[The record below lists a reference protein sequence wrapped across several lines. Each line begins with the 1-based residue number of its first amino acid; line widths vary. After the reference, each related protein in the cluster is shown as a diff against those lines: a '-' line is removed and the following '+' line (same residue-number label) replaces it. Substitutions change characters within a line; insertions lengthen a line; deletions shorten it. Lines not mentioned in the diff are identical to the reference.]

1 MKPAVSETERRDE
14 MLTRPIP
21 RIVAKLAFPAVVTQ
35 LITLIYNTADTYFVS
50 QINKSASAA
59 VGATF
64 AVMSLIHA
72 VGFGYAM
79 GASSLCS
86 RNLGANKKN
95 DAEVY
100 ANSAFAGAI
109 LSGVFLCA
117 LGLSLLRPI
126 LQLVGCS
133 ETMLPYAKSY
143 ATWILIAAPLLC
155 GTFVL
160 NNILRSEGQAAYS
173 MIGTVSGGFLNMA
186 LDPLFIFKFNM
197 GTAGAALATAIGMGV
212 SFLVLLV
219 RYLSGRTIIK
229 LSLQKISRKPKTYW
243 QVLSTGFP
251 TICRQGWASLATAA
265 LSNMAVGYGDAA
277 VAAMSIAGKCYML
290 ARNIVLGVGQGFQ
303 PVAGYNFGAKQYDR
317 TKKAFW
323 FSTAVGSVF
332 CLAMCGVFLL
342 LARQIMG
349 LFIGDE
355 EVIAFG
361 SAALRFCG
369 MVLPVL
375 AFSTY
380 VNQLYQSL
388 GFKWQATLL
397 ASLRQGIF
405 FLPIVLLL
413 PRVVGEIGVQAAQPL
428 SDFLTFLVSVPFL
441 IVFLKKHLKEPDQTK
456 KSPHR

>member
-1 MKPAVSETERRDE
+1 MKQAVSEQERRDE
-14 MLTRPIP
+14 MLSRPVS
-21 RIVAKLAFPAVVTQ
+21 RVVAKLALPAVVTQ

-59 VGATF
+59 VGAAF

-72 VGFGYAM
+72 VGFGFAM

-86 RNLGANKKN
+86 RNLGASKKK

-109 LSGVFLCA
+109 LSGVLLCV
-117 LGLSLLRPI
+117 LGLSLLHPI
-126 LQLVGCS
+126 LHLVGCS
-133 ETMLPYAKSY
+133 ETMLPYAIPY
-143 ATWILIAAPLLC
+143 AKWILFAAPLLC

-160 NNILRSEGQAAYS
+160 NNVLRSEGQAAYS
-173 MIGTVSGGFLNMA
+173 MIGTLSGGFLNMA

-229 LSLQKISRKPKTYW
+229 LGFSEISRRPKTYW
-243 QVLSTGFP
+243 QILSTGFP
-251 TICRQGWASLATAA
+251 TICRQGWASVSAAA
-265 LSNMAVGYGDAA
+265 LNTMAVGYGDAA
-277 VAAMSIAGKCYML
+277 VAAMAIANKCYML

-303 PVAGYNFGAKQYDR
+303 PVAGYNYGAKQYDR
-317 TKKAFW
+317 TKRAFW
-323 FSTAVGSVF
+323 FSTCVGSVF
-332 CLAMCGVFLL
+332 CVVLCAVF
-342 LARQIMG
+342 AVFSRQIMG
-349 LFIGDE
+349 LFIKDD

-361 SAALRFCG
+361 SAALRFCS

-388 GFKWQATLL
+388 GFRWQATLL

-413 PRVVGEIGVQAAQPL
+413 PRLVGEIGVQAAQPL
-428 SDFLTFLVSVPFL
+428 SDFFTFLVSVPFL
-441 IVFLKKHLKEPDQTK
+441 IVFLKKHLKDPNQTK
-456 KSPHR
+456 SP

>member
-1 MKPAVSETERRDE
+1 MKQAVTEQERRRE
-14 MLTRPIP
+14 MLERPIP
-21 RIVAKLAFPAVVTQ
+21 RVVAKLALPAVVTQ

-86 RNLGANKKN
+86 RKLGADQKE

-100 ANSAFAGAI
+100 ANSAFAGAVFSGI
-109 LSGVFLCA
+109 LLCI
-117 LGLSLLRPI
+117 LGLSFLRPI
-126 LQLVGCS
+126 LHLVGCS
-133 ETMLPYAKSY
+133 ETMLPYALSY
-143 ATWILIAAPLLC
+143 ARWILVAAPLLC

-160 NNILRSEGQAAYS
+160 NNVLRSEGQAAYS
-173 MIGTVSGGFLNMA
+173 MIGTVSGGFLNMV
-186 LDPLFIFKFNM
+186 LDPIFIFRLNM
-197 GTAGAALATAIGMGV
+197 GTAGAALATAIGMGC
-212 SFLVLLV
+212 SFLVLLF

-229 LSLQKISRKPKTYW
+229 LGLGKISRKPKTYW

-251 TICRQGWASLATAA
+251 TICRQGWASIAAAA
-265 LSNMAVGYGDAA
+265 LNTMAVGYGDAA
-277 VAAMSIAGKCYML
+277 VAAMSIANKCYML

-303 PVAGYNFGAKQYDR
+303 PVAGYNFGAKRYDR
-317 TKKAFW
+317 TRRAFW
-323 FSTAVGSVF
+323 FSTGVGSAF
-332 CLAMCGVFLL
+332 CLVLCLVFALL
-342 LARQIMG
+342 SRQIMA

-361 SAALRFCG
+361 SAALRFCS

-388 GFKWQATLL
+388 GFRWQATLL

-405 FLPIVLLL
+405 FLPIVLLT
-413 PRVVGEIGVQAAQPL
+413 PRFLGEIGVQAAQPL
-428 SDFLTFLVSVPFL
+428 SDFLTFLVSIPFL
-441 IVFLKKHLKEPDQTK
+441 ILFMKKHLSLPEKVE
-456 KSPHR
+456 KSP

>member
-1 MKPAVSETERRDE
+1 MKQAVSEQERRDE
-14 MLTRPIP
+14 MLSRPVS
-21 RIVAKLAFPAVVTQ
+21 RVVAKLALPAVVTQ
-35 LITLIYNTADTYFVS
+35 LVTLIYNTADTYFVS

-59 VGATF
+59 VGAAF

-72 VGFGYAM
+72 VGFGFAM

-86 RNLGANKKN
+86 RNLGASKKK

-109 LSGVFLCA
+109 LSGVLLCV
-117 LGLSLLRPI
+117 LGLSLLHPI
-126 LQLVGCS
+126 LHLVGCS
-133 ETMLPYAKSY
+133 ETMLPYAIPY
-143 ATWILIAAPLLC
+143 AKWILFAAPLLC

-160 NNILRSEGQAAYS
+160 NNVLRSEGQAAYS
-173 MIGTVSGGFLNMA
+173 MIGTLSGGFLNMA

-229 LSLQKISRKPKTYW
+229 LDFSKISRRPKTYW
-243 QVLSTGFP
+243 QILSTGFP
-251 TICRQGWASLATAA
+251 TICRQGWASVSAAA
-265 LSNMAVGYGDAA
+265 LNTMAVGYGDAA
-277 VAAMSIAGKCYML
+277 VAAMAIANKCYML

-303 PVAGYNFGAKQYDR
+303 PVAGYNYGAKQYDR
-317 TKKAFW
+317 TKRAFW
-323 FSTAVGSVF
+323 FSTCVGSVF
-332 CLAMCGVFLL
+332 CVVLCAVF
-342 LARQIMG
+342 AVFSRQIMW
-349 LFIGDE
+349 LFIKDD

-361 SAALRFCG
+361 SAALRFCS

-388 GFKWQATLL
+388 GFRWQATLL

-413 PRVVGEIGVQAAQPL
+413 PRLVGEIGVQAAQPL
-428 SDFLTFLVSVPFL
+428 SDFFTFLVSVPFL
-441 IVFLKKHLKEPDQTK
+441 IVFLKKHLKDPNQTK
-456 KSPHR
+456 SL

>member
-1 MKPAVSETERRDE
+1 MKQAANEQARRNE

-21 RIVAKLAFPAVVTQ
+21 RVVAKLALPAVVTQ

-50 QINKSASAA
+50 QINKSASAG

-72 VGFGYAM
+72 IGFGYAM

-86 RNLGANKKN
+86 RHLGANEKEE
-95 DAEVY
+95 AERY
-100 ANSAFAGAI
+100 ANSALIGSI
-109 LSGVFLCA
+109 LSGLLLCL
-117 LGLSLLRPI
+117 LGFSFLRPI
-126 LQLVGCS
+126 LTLVGCS
-133 ETMLPYAKSY
+133 ETMLPYALPY
-143 ATWILIAAPLLC
+143 ARWILIAAPLLC

-160 NNILRSEGQAAYS
+160 NNVLRAEGQATYS

-186 LDPLFIFKFNM
+186 LDPLFIFKFGM
-197 GTAGAALATAIGMGV
+197 GTAGAALATAVGMGL

-219 RYLSGRTIIK
+219 RYLSGRTIVK
-229 LSLQKISRKPKTYW
+229 LSLKKISRKPKTYW
-243 QVLSTGFP
+243 QILSTGFP

-265 LSNMAVGYGDAA
+265 LNTMAVGYGDAA
-277 VAAMSIAGKCYML
+277 VAAMTIANKCYML

-303 PVAGYNFGAKQYDR
+303 PVAGYNFGAKRYDR

-323 FSTAVGSVF
+323 FASGVGSAI
-332 CLAMCGVFLL
+332 CILLCGIF
-342 LARQIMG
+342 AIFSKQIMT
-349 LFIGDE
+349 LFIADE

-361 SAALRFCG
+361 SAALRFSS

-380 VNQLYQSL
+380 VNQLCQCL
-388 GFKWQATLL
+388 GFRWQATLL

-413 PRVVGEIGVQAAQPL
+413 PRLVGEVGVQAAQPL
-428 SDFLTFLVSVPFL
+428 SDLLTFLVSVPFL
-441 IVFLKKHLKEPDQTK
+441 IVFLKKRLKDPAQTK
-456 KSPHR
+456 KSP

>member
-1 MKPAVSETERRDE
+1 MKQAVSEQERRDE
-14 MLTRPIP
+14 MLSRPVS
-21 RIVAKLAFPAVVTQ
+21 RVVAKLALPAVVTQ

-59 VGATF
+59 VGAAF

-72 VGFGYAM
+72 VGFGFAM

-86 RNLGANKKN
+86 RNLGASKKK

-109 LSGVFLCA
+109 LSGVLLCV
-117 LGLSLLRPI
+117 LGLSLLHPI
-126 LQLVGCS
+126 LHLVGCS
-133 ETMLPYAKSY
+133 ETMLPYAIPY
-143 ATWILIAAPLLC
+143 AKWILFAAPLLC

-160 NNILRSEGQAAYS
+160 NNVLRSEGQAAYS
-173 MIGTVSGGFLNMA
+173 MIGTLSGGFLNMA

-212 SFLVLLV
+212 SFLVLLA

-229 LSLQKISRKPKTYW
+229 LGFSKISRRPKTYW
-243 QVLSTGFP
+243 QILSTGFP
-251 TICRQGWASLATAA
+251 TICRQGWASVSAAA
-265 LSNMAVGYGDAA
+265 LNTMAVGYGDAA
-277 VAAMSIAGKCYML
+277 VAAMAIANKCYML

-303 PVAGYNFGAKQYDR
+303 PVAGYNYGAKQYDR
-317 TKKAFW
+317 TKRAFW
-323 FSTAVGSVF
+323 FSTCVGSAFCVVLCAAFAVF
-332 CLAMCGVFLL
+332 S
-342 LARQIMG
+342 RQIMG
-349 LFIGDE
+349 LFIKDD

-361 SAALRFCG
+361 SAALRFCS

-388 GFKWQATLL
+388 GFRWQATLL

-413 PRVVGEIGVQAAQPL
+413 PRLVGEIGVQAAQPL
-428 SDFLTFLVSVPFL
+428 SDFFTFLVSVPFL
-441 IVFLKKHLKEPDQTK
+441 IVFLKKHLKDPNQTK
-456 KSPHR
+456 SP